1 MKKEKNIISNERRA
15 DGLSPFFVDISNLGA
30 KLLGK
35 QGLMEMKLLTSWKN
49 IVGDELSQYSMPE
62 RISFK
67 KDMRTDGTLHL
78 FVLSGAFAI
87 EIGHKSPI
95 ILEKINTFFGY
106 NAISQIKITQNESAF
121 FDINDTKFEDNKDKK
136 LVSSE
141 QQNYIKQIT
150 EDIKNPELKKRLISL
165 GINIFKNN

>member
-1 MKKEKNIISNERRA
+1 MKKVKNIISKERRA
-15 DGLSPFFVDISNLGA
+15 DGLLPFSVDIFNLGA

-35 QGLMEMKLLTSWKN
+35 QGLMEMNLLTSWKN

-62 RISFK
+62 KISFK
-67 KDMRTDGTLHL
+67 KGMRTDGTLHL
-78 FVLSGAFAI
+78 FVSNGAFAI

-95 ILEKINTFFGY
+95 ILEKINAFFGY
-106 NAISQIKITQNESAF
+106 NAVSQIKITQNESAF
-121 FDINDTKFEDNKDKK
+121 CNMDDIKCEDNKNKK

-150 EDIKNPELKKRLISL
+150 EDIKDPELKQRLISL
-165 GINIFKNN
+165 GLNIFKNN